1 MQILH
6 LEAGT
11 PFKMGKGQNW
21 RVVHPDMGAKQL
33 TLNHGVHAPGQE
45 FTQHFHDNSEDMIV
59 VLEGGSSVRQG
70 DVYTPVSAREA
81 IFVPVGEVHGTVN
94 DTGKM
99 ARLISFQSPPDMAL
113 YRGERDHAPNQIP
126 KPKHGHQ
133 SAVQV
138 VDMARSGPVFGKSGD
153 WRCVI
158 SPERGSK
165 HISLEYI
172 RLSSGEGF
180 EHEQGAAEAIYVL
193 VDGKAEVK
201 ARRQTWNLA
210 AKDVMFLKP
219 EESCSISPVIGGQLL
234 TLLHCRAV
242 GG

>member
-1 MQILH
+1 MQILN

-21 RVVHPDMGAKQL
+21 RVVHPDMGANQL

-45 FTQHFHDNSEDMIV
+45 FTQHFHDYSEDMIV
-59 VLEGGSSVRQG
+59 LLEGGSSVRQG
-70 DVYTPVSAREA
+70 DVYTPVSARDA

-94 DTGKM
+94 QTGKP

-113 YRGERDHAPNQIP
+113 YHGERDRSPDQIP
-126 KPKHGHQ
+126 KPQPDHR

-138 VDMARSGPVFGKSGD
+138 IEMAKSGPVFGKSGD

-158 SPERGSK
+158 SPQRGAQ

-172 RLSSGEGF
+172 RLSVAEGF
-180 EHEQGAAEAIYVL
+180 EHERGFTESIYVL
-193 VDGKAEVK
+193 IDGEAEVS
-201 ARRQTWNLA
+201 AGRQTWNLT
-210 AKDVMFLKP
+210 AKDVIFLNP
-219 EESCSISPVIGGQLL
+219 EETFSLSPVVSDSLL

-242 GG
+242 SG

>member
-94 DTGKM
+94 DTGKI

-113 YRGERDHAPNQIP
+113 YRGERDHAPEQVP
-126 KPKHGHQ
+126 KPKIDHR

-138 VDMARSGPVFGKSGD
+138 VDMAKSGPVFGKSGD

-158 SPERGSK
+158 SPQRGSQF
-165 HISLEYI
+165 ISLEYI

-180 EHEQGAAEAIYVL
+180 EHEQGAAEAVYVL
-193 VDGKAEVK
+193 VDGEAEV
-201 ARRQTWNLA
+201 RDRHQSRNLA
-210 AKDVMFLKP
+210 AKDVIFLKP
-219 EESCSISPVIGGQLL
+219 EESCSISPVVGDQLL
-234 TLLHCRAV
+234 TLLLCRAES
-242 GG
+242 G